1 MSINWIATN
10 PKSNVKNQ
18 VNQTP
23 TCDAEFESLMRT
35 IVHVNYREKKSNIKY
50 NFLEI
55 QDFIFILKNSKLKN
69 RNENGYE
76 EKLEILLL
84 FKGFFSAEQVIN

>member
-35 IVHVNYREKKSNIKY
+35 IVHVNYREKKKQYKIQLLRNSRLYFYFKKFEIK
-50 NFLEI
+50 
-55 QDFIFILKNSKLKN
+55 
-69 RNENGYE
+69 
-76 EKLEILLL
+76 
-84 FKGFFSAEQVIN
+84 EQK